1 MFEAGC
7 HDQRERARERER
19 ERERERLRD
28 FGVELWD
35 MTEFQV
41 GFHWYQAVLLLLDL
55 NDGSLVDHVKSSCVI
70 AFPIIYPYRVVG
82 ERYKI
87 GTWQNR

>member
-1 MFEAGC
+1 MP
-7 HDQRERARERER
+7 
-19 ERERERLRD
+19 D
-28 FGVELWD
+28 FGAELRD

-55 NDGSLVDHVKSSCVI
+55 NDGSLVDHAKSSCVI

-87 GTWQNR
+87 GTWQIVDSESEFRKSSQMRCGVSLVQHD

>member
-7 HDQRERARERER
+7 HDQSEREK
-19 ERERERLRD
+19 ERERERLPD

-82 ERYKI
+82 KRYKI